1 MDKRT
6 LMTFHISYWPLCLVW
21 QFPSSRH
28 SVALEYQT
36 QQSCRR
42 RPMNI
47 APPTRGGFYGISLFI
62 AITRR
67 EFGPAPDPAIGLF
80 ASTCRLQ
87 TFRSSSEWLLNGI
100 SSSIA
105 SWASWMRPGLVS
117 TLFQRNFTL
126 MTIWCCKHCIGSF
139 LHELVNCFQWSNIA
153 TCIHAAL

>member
-6 LMTFHISYWPLCLVW
+6 HIDHYVWFDSLHPPGTPLPWNINL
-21 QFPSSRH
+21 SN
-28 SVALEYQT
+28 L
-36 QQSCRR
+36 CRR

-47 APPTRGGFYGISLFI
+47 APPSRGGFYGISLFI

-153 TCIHAAL
+153 SCCIIDLFQSML